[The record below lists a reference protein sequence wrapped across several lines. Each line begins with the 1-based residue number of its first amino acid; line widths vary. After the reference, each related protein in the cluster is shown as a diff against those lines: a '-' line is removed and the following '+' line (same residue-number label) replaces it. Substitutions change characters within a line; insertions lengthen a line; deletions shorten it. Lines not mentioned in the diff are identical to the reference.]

1 MEIVFTVQKVI
12 QFSIVTQCE
21 DCRFS
26 LDNKGNYG
34 KEYQLG
40 ILSVTEESVHQAE
53 VVLAIEDV
61 TEEAAEQLPYK
72 LGD

>member
-1 MEIVFTVQKVI
+1 
-12 QFSIVTQCE
+12 
-21 DCRFS
+21 
-26 LDNKGNYG
+26 LDNKGNDG

-72 LGD
+72 LCD